1 MDVAKKIQRQFAPVD
16 IYAPTICATQ
26 GASHVKMP
34 YMAWPFPRSSFDQVS
49 ARTPLHNYFS
59 SAMYINDVG
68 LAMNVLWFDVQL
80 GVPLRL
86 YR

>member
-16 IYAPTICATQ
+16 IYAPTIGATQ

-49 ARTPLHNYFS
+49 ARTPLHNYLS

-68 LAMNVLWFDVQL
+68 LAMNVQWFDVQL
-80 GVPLRL
+80 GVQLRL
-86 YR
+86 DH